1 MKKLAAPMKSF
12 GNLILMTLICVVIF
26 WVFMALRPAQATYST
41 CAVVLRT
48 PDGFLNLRKKPMMGS
63 KVLARL
69 KPGQWITIGSESIKE
84 GWTKVESIG
93 DREIL
98 GFVGTR
104 FIVRVRCDQLDPT
117 DD

>member
-1 MKKLAAPMKSF
+1 MKRFLIGIAALFLATGTTA
-12 GNLILMTLICVVIF
+12 
-26 WVFMALRPAQATYST
+26 AHATYST

-48 PDGFLNLRKKPMMGS
+48 PDDFLNLRKKPVMGS

-69 KPGQWITIGSESIKE
+69 KPGQWITIGSEFVKE